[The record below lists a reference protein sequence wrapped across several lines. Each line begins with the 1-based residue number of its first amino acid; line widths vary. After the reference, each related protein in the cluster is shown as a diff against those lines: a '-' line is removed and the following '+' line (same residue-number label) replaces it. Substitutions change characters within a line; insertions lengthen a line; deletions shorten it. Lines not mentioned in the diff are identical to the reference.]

1 MPAMHNHAYIMAS
14 WLLKLILTAIAVAC
28 INKLCSFLL
37 ISYKGLNYFN
47 YVYIY
52 IYIYI
57 YIATYVKT
65 ILIISSQNIEI
76 TL

>member
-37 ISYKGLNYFN
+37 ISYKGLTT
-47 YVYIY
+47 
-52 IYIYI
+52 